1 MLLSFDLVEF
11 EAVAVTSMLRDQA
24 LALISHVLI
33 FFPRLHDAFDTR
45 KPVNLLSKVAFPVFK
60 FIAIIRDISG
70 AQLRGIVA
78 D

>member
-1 MLLSFDLVEF
+1 
-11 EAVAVTSMLRDQA
+11 
-24 LALISHVLI
+24 
-33 FFPRLHDAFDTR
+33 
-45 KPVNLLSKVAFPVFK
+45 LLSKVAFPVFK